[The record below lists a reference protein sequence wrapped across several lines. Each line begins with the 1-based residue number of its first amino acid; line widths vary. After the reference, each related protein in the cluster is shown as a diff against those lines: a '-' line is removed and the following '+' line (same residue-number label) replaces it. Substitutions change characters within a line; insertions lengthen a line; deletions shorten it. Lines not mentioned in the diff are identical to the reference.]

1 MNLLQLQAFLAIYE
15 CGAISRAAERERTA
29 PSVLSHHL
37 AKLESQFPRPLF
49 IRSPR
54 GLVATEYG
62 ERLYLHAQQI
72 MKAVDDARADVV
84 NLSGE
89 VAGRVSIGLAYT
101 TLQAIGPR
109 LMDILF
115 TYYPGISLMLAE
127 TVSGGTI
134 SQLLDAEIDLALAYT
149 SSRDTRLRVTPL
161 LEERLVCIGPPNIV
175 GDPAR
180 PIPVAELMK
189 LPFILLRRGTTG
201 RPIMDDPRL
210 QRQFEQNAKVHAD
223 NVNAMTH
230 FVLGGHGCVIGTP
243 SYLREHIQQ
252 GTIVAREISRPVI
265 LRTLYL
271 CEQADKPA
279 SRVVQLVRDMLMQLI
294 ADEITAGRWKY
305 ERLHFDPSRQYIA
318 LPNAKTGV

>member
-54 GLVATEYG
+54 GLVPTEYG
-62 ERLYLHAQQI
+62 ERLYIHAQQI
-72 MKAVDDARADVV
+72 MKAVEDAQLDVI

-89 VAGRVSIGLAYT
+89 VSGHVSLGLAYT

-109 LMDILF
+109 LMRTIFDH
-115 TYYPGISLMLAE
+115 YPGISLMLAE

-134 SQLLDAEIDLALAYT
+134 NQLLDAEVDLALAYT

-161 LEERLVCIGPPNIV
+161 LEERLACIGPPHIV
-175 GDPAR
+175 GDPGR
-180 PIPVAELMK
+180 PITVAELIK
-189 LPFILLRRGTTG
+189 LPYILLRRGSTG

-210 QRQFEQNAKVHAD
+210 QRQFEQSAKVQTD

-243 SYLREHIQQ
+243 SYLREHIEE
-252 GTIVAREISRPVI
+252 GRIVFREIYRPVM

-271 CEQADKPA
+271 CERADKPA
-279 SRVVQLVRDMLMQLI
+279 SRVVQVVRDMLLQLVS
-294 ADEITAGRWKY
+294 DEITAGRWKY
-305 ERLHFDPSRQYIA
+305 ERLHFDISRQYFS
-318 LPNAKTGV
+318 LPDAG